1 MTMQGASR
9 LAWARPDERA
19 GESVPGADNAHA
31 PASAD
36 DGRFFGEVPRLELD
50 QLLEQLRDRAGDVLA
65 TQGRLRGLLRANAAV
80 AADLSAPL
88 VLHRIVD
95 AACELLGA
103 RYAAIG
109 IVGSDG
115 TLVRL
120 VRSGAEDDVVPRPD
134 EMPWGTAILNVL
146 PTDATLI
153 PLGEPG
159 AIHTSSA
166 EAPKPNTDPASFLG
180 VPIRVGDELFGNL
193 YLTERIGGG
202 QFTDDDR
209 QLASALA
216 ATAGGAI
223 ANARLFTESE
233 QRRRWLDASAELT
246 SELLSAGVGRP
257 LELIT
262 REAAKA
268 ADADFAVLVLP
279 DGDDRVIV
287 RAVSGDLDDDLVGRS
302 ASRLGSLSGRAIRSG
317 EPTLVA
323 DYRSEADEIGMAADV
338 GPVLVVPLVA
348 AGHTRGA
355 LTLGRYAS
363 RVSYTPADLILA
375 AFFGI
380 QTAVTLELADARD
393 VVQQEARVED
403 RERIAGDLHDH
414 VIKELF
420 ALGMGL
426 QGLASVTKRQEHVDR
441 INDYVRSLD
450 RVVNTIRTTI
460 FQIQRH
466 RLGAT
471 GLQARIL
478 NVVGEQTPQLG
489 YSPQIHFT
497 GPLDLTVQASL
508 ADDIVAVTREGLSN
522 CARHA
527 QASSV
532 DVSLVLTQRV
542 ITLKIVDNG
551 HGIGTAT
558 RSSGLTNMRRLAE
571 QHGGSFTV
579 IASDAGGTALTW
591 TASIDS

>member
-1 MTMQGASR
+1 MTSQGVSR
-9 LAWARPDERA
+9 LAWARLDKRA
-19 GESVPGADNAHA
+19 GESADQAEDAHA
-31 PASAD
+31 STGVGDRPFD
-36 DGRFFGEVPRLELD
+36 DVPRLELD

-65 TQGRLRGLLRANAAV
+65 TQGRLRGLLRANATV

-88 VLHRIVD
+88 VLHRIVE
-95 AACELLGA
+95 AACELLDA

-115 TLVRL
+115 ALVQL
-120 VRSGAEDDVVPRPD
+120 VRSGAEDDVIPRPD
-134 EMPWGTAILNVL
+134 ELPWGPATLNL
-146 PTDATLI
+146 LATDAT
-153 PLGEPG
+153 PARVGERGTQVSTIEVPDASIDPG
-159 AIHTSSA
+159 
-166 EAPKPNTDPASFLG
+166 SFLG

-233 QRRRWLDASAELT
+233 QRRRWLNASAELT
-246 SELLSAGVGRP
+246 GDLLSAGVGRP

-287 RAVSGDLDDDLVGRS
+287 RAVSGDLDSDLVGRS
-302 ASRLGSLSGRAIRSG
+302 TPRLGSLSGQAIRSG
-317 EPTLVA
+317 EPTHVA
-323 DYRSEADEIGMAADV
+323 ENRSEADEIGVAADI
-338 GPVLVVPLVA
+338 GPVLIVPLIA

-363 RVSYTPADLILA
+363 RDSYTPADLLLA

-380 QTAVTLELADARD
+380 QTAVTLELSDARD
-393 VVQQEARVED
+393 VVQREARIED
-403 RERIAGDLHDH
+403 RDRIAGDLHDH

-466 RLGAT
+466 RLGTA

-478 NVVGEQTPQLG
+478 TVAGEQTPELG
-489 YSPQIHFT
+489 YSPQIHFA

-508 ADDIVAVTREGLSN
+508 ADDILAVTREGLAN

-527 QASSV
+527 QASRV
-532 DVSLVLTQRV
+532 EISLVLTETV
-542 ITLKIVDNG
+542 VTLKIIDDG
-551 HGIGTAT
+551 HGIGTTT
-558 RSSGLTNMRRLAE
+558 RSSGLTNMRRMAE
-571 QHGGSFTV
+571 HHGGSFTV
-579 IASDAGGTALTW
+579 TASDAGGTELVW
-591 TASIDS
+591 TARIDS

>member
-1 MTMQGASR
+1 VVTIGVQSASR
-9 LAWARPDERA
+9 LAWARLDERA
-19 GESVPGADNAHA
+19 GETVHGAEGAQVTTGNR
-31 PASAD
+31 PFD
-36 DGRFFGEVPRLELD
+36 DAPRLELD

-88 VLHRIVD
+88 VLHRIVE
-95 AACELLGA
+95 AACELVGA

-109 IVGSDG
+109 VVGSDG
-115 TLVRL
+115 TLVQL
-120 VRSGAEDDVVPRPD
+120 VRSDAEDDVIPEPD
-134 EMPWGTAILNVL
+134 ELPWGPATLNL
-146 PTDATLI
+146 LATDATLT
-153 PLGEPG
+153 PLTES
-159 AIHTSSA
+159 ASSTDV
-166 EAPKPNTDPASFLG
+166 PNMTTDPGSFLG

-193 YLTERIGGG
+193 YLTERISGGP
-202 QFTDDDR
+202 FTEDDR

-233 QRRRWLDASAELT
+233 QRRRWLNASAELT
-246 SELLSAGVGRP
+246 SDLLSAGVGRP

-279 DGDDRVIV
+279 DGADRVIV
-287 RAVSGDLDDDLVGRS
+287 RAVSGDLDSDLVGRS
-302 ASRLGSLSGRAIRSG
+302 TPRLGSLSGQAIRSG

-323 DYRSEADEIGMAADV
+323 DYRSEAAEIGVTADI
-338 GPVLVVPLVA
+338 GPVLVVPLTA

-355 LTLGRYAS
+355 LTLGRYS
-363 RVSYTPADLILA
+363 TRVSYTPADLILA

-393 VVQQEARVED
+393 IVQREARVED
-403 RERIAGDLHDH
+403 RDRIAGDLHDH

-426 QGLASVTKRQEHVDR
+426 QGLASVTKRQEHVER
-441 INDYVRSLD
+441 INDYVGSLD
-450 RVVNTIRTTI
+450 SVVNTIRTTI
-460 FQIQRH
+460 FQIQRG
-466 RLGAT
+466 RLGAG

-478 NVVGEQTPQLG
+478 SVAGEQAAQLG
-489 YSPQIHFT
+489 YSPQIHFA
-497 GPLDLTVQASL
+497 GPLDLTLHASL
-508 ADDIVAVTREGLSN
+508 ADDILAVTREGLSN
-522 CARHA
+522 CTRHA
-527 QASSV
+527 QATLV
-532 DVSLVLTQRV
+532 EISLMLTQSV
-542 ITLKIVDNG
+542 VTLEISDNG

-571 QHGGSFTV
+571 QRGGSFAV
-579 IASDAGGTALTW
+579 AASDAGGTVLTW

>member
-1 MTMQGASR
+1 MALQSVSR
-9 LAWARPDERA
+9 SAWARLDKRA
-19 GESVPGADNAHA
+19 GENVDRADDAHASPGAGDR
-31 PASAD
+31 PFD
-36 DGRFFGEVPRLELD
+36 DVPRLELD

-65 TQGRLRGLLRANAAV
+65 TQGRLRGLLRANAAI

-88 VLHRIVD
+88 VLHRIVE
-95 AACELLGA
+95 AACELLDA

-115 TLVRL
+115 KLVQL
-120 VRSGAEDDVVPRPD
+120 VRSGAADDVIRRPD
-134 EMPWGTAILNVL
+134 ELPWG
-146 PTDATLI
+146 PATLNLLATDTT
-153 PLGEPG
+153 PTPPSGRG
-159 AIHTSSA
+159 AQASTIEVPDTT
-166 EAPKPNTDPASFLG
+166 TDPGSFLG

-209 QLASALA
+209 QLAIALA

-223 ANARLFTESE
+223 ANARLFAESE
-233 QRRRWLDASAELT
+233 QRRRWLNASAELT
-246 SELLSAGVGRP
+246 GDLLSAGVGRP

-287 RAVSGDLDDDLVGRS
+287 RAVSGDLDSGLVGRS
-302 ASRLGSLSGRAIRSG
+302 TPRLGSVSGQAIRSG

-323 DYRSEADEIGMAADV
+323 DYRSEADEIGVAGDI
-338 GPVLVVPLVA
+338 GPVLIVPLIA

-363 RVSYTPADLILA
+363 RDSYTPADLLLA

-380 QTAVTLELADARD
+380 QTAVTLELSDARD
-393 VVQQEARVED
+393 VVQREARVED
-403 RERIAGDLHDH
+403 RDRIAGDLHDH

-450 RVVNTIRTTI
+450 GVVSTIRTTI

-466 RLGAT
+466 RLGTA

-478 NVVGEQTPQLG
+478 NVAGEQTPELG
-489 YSPQIHFT
+489 YSPQIHFA

-508 ADDIVAVTREGLSN
+508 ADDILAVTREGLSN

-532 DVSLVLTQRV
+532 EISLALTEAV
-542 ITLKIVDNG
+542 VTLKIIDNG
-551 HGIGTAT
+551 HGIGTVT
-558 RSSGLTNMRRLAE
+558 RSSGLTNMRRMAE
-571 QHGGSFTV
+571 HHGGSFTV
-579 IASDAGGTALTW
+579 TASDEGGTELAW
-591 TASIDS
+591 TARIDS

>member
-1 MTMQGASR
+1 MTSHSVSR
-9 LAWARPDERA
+9 LAWARLDKRA
-19 GESVPGADNAHA
+19 GESVDAAEDAHTPSGAGDR
-31 PASAD
+31 PFD
-36 DGRFFGEVPRLELD
+36 DVPRLELD

-88 VLHRIVD
+88 VLHRIVE
-95 AACELLGA
+95 AACELLDA

-115 TLVRL
+115 KLVQL
-120 VRSGAEDDVVPRPD
+120 VRSGAEDDVIPRPD
-134 EMPWGTAILNVL
+134 ELPWG
-146 PTDATLI
+146 PATLNLLATDTTPTPRDERI
-153 PLGEPG
+153 
-159 AIHTSSA
+159 ARASTA
-166 EAPKPNTDPASFLG
+166 EATNTSPDPGSFLG

-193 YLTERIGGG
+193 YLTERIDGG

-233 QRRRWLDASAELT
+233 QRRRWLNASAELT
-246 SELLSAGVGRP
+246 GDLLSAGVGRP

-279 DGDDRVIV
+279 DGDDRVVV
-287 RAVSGDLDDDLVGRS
+287 RAVSGDLDSDLVGRS
-302 ASRLGSLSGRAIRSG
+302 TPRLGSLSGQAIRSG

-323 DYRSEADEIGMAADV
+323 DYRSEADEIGMAADI
-338 GPVLVVPLVA
+338 GPVLIVPLIA

-363 RVSYTPADLILA
+363 RDSYTPADLILA

-380 QTAVTLELADARD
+380 QTAVTLELSDARD
-393 VVQQEARVED
+393 VVQREARVED
-403 RERIAGDLHDH
+403 RDRIAGDLHDH

-426 QGLASVTKRQEHVDR
+426 QGLASVTKRQEHADRLNDYVGSVDR
-441 INDYVRSLD
+441 IVD
-450 RVVNTIRTTI
+450 TIRTTI

-466 RLGAT
+466 RLGTA
-471 GLQARIL
+471 GLQAQIL
-478 NVVGEQTPQLG
+478 SVAGDQTPQLG
-489 YSPQIHFT
+489 YSPHIHFA

-508 ADDIVAVTREGLSN
+508 ADDILAVTREGLSN

-532 DVSLVLTQRV
+532 EVSLVLTESV
-542 ITLKIVDNG
+542 VTLKIIDDG

-579 IASDAGGTALTW
+579 TASDAGGTALVW

>member
-1 MTMQGASR
+1 MTSQGISR
-9 LAWARPDERA
+9 SAWARLDKRA
-19 GESVPGADNAHA
+19 GESADQAEDA
-31 PASAD
+31 RASTGVGDRPFD
-36 DGRFFGEVPRLELD
+36 DVPRLELD

-88 VLHRIVD
+88 VLHRIVE
-95 AACELLGA
+95 AACELLDA

-115 TLVRL
+115 KLVQL
-120 VRSGAEDDVVPRPD
+120 VRSGAEDDVIPRPD
-134 EMPWGTAILNVL
+134 ELPWGPATLSLLA
-146 PTDATLI
+146 TDATPVQVGARGTQASAI
-153 PLGEPG
+153 ETSDTTIDPG
-159 AIHTSSA
+159 
-166 EAPKPNTDPASFLG
+166 SFLG

-193 YLTERIGGG
+193 YLTERMGGG

-233 QRRRWLDASAELT
+233 QRRRWLNASAELT
-246 SELLSAGVGRP
+246 GDLLSAGVGRP

-287 RAVSGDLDDDLVGRS
+287 RAVSGDLDSDLVGRS
-302 ASRLGSLSGRAIRSG
+302 TPRLGSLSGQAIRSG

-323 DYRSEADEIGMAADV
+323 DYRSEADEIGVAGDI
-338 GPVLVVPLVA
+338 GPVLIVPLIA

-363 RVSYTPADLILA
+363 RDSYTPADLILA

-380 QTAVTLELADARD
+380 QTAVTLELSDARD
-393 VVQQEARVED
+393 VVQREARVED
-403 RERIAGDLHDH
+403 RDRIAGDLHDH

-466 RLGAT
+466 RLGTA

-478 NVVGEQTPQLG
+478 NVAGEQTPELG
-489 YSPQIHFT
+489 YSPQIHFA

-508 ADDIVAVTREGLSN
+508 ADDILAVTREGLYN

-527 QASSV
+527 RASRAE
-532 DVSLVLTQRV
+532 VSLVLTETV
-542 ITLKIVDNG
+542 VTLKIIDNG

-558 RSSGLTNMRRLAE
+558 RASGLTNMRRMAE
-571 QHGGSFTV
+571 HHGGSLTV
-579 IASDAGGTALTW
+579 TASDEGGTELVW
-591 TASIDS
+591 TARIDS